1 MAVNVSSNVKV
12 KMQNDKSKFKDAFIK
27 RVYKYALDIIA
38 FVEQLPKGQVS
49 NIIGEQLLRSAT
61 SIGANVIEAQG
72 ASSRRD
78 YTNFFAY
85 ALKSANE
92 TKFWLGL
99 LQDSHKADKNA
110 TSVLIKEATELAKIL
125 ATSILTLKGKK

>member
-1 MAVNVSSNVKV
+1 
-12 KMQNDKSKFKDAFIK
+12 MQNDKSKFKDEFNK
-27 RVYKYALDIIA
+27 RVYRFALDIIT

-49 NIIGEQLLRSAT
+49 NVISEQLLRSAT

-72 ASSRRD
+72 ASSRKD
-78 YTNFFAY
+78 YANFFAH

-99 LQDSHKADKNA
+99 LGDSHKADKDA
-110 TSVLIKEATELAKIL
+110 TGILLKEVTELAKIL
-125 ATSILTLKGKK
+125 ATSILTLKGVK